1 MSLHLAFQD
10 IAERTFSP
18 TGAHKLFFRMNRQ
31 KDYSSGRP
39 HFPQFLD
46 GINPAQYWHRDISN
60 NDIRLQAERFGHQGS
75 AVTRGSNH
83 VKVGRQQG
91 RRGL

>member
-1 MSLHLAFQD
+1 
-10 IAERTFSP
+10 
-18 TGAHKLFFRMNRQ
+18 MNRQ

-39 HFPQFLD
+39 HFSQFLN

-60 NDIRLQAERFGHQGS
+60 NNIRLQAESFGYQGS

>member
-1 MSLHLAFQD
+1 
-10 IAERTFSP
+10 
-18 TGAHKLFFRMNRQ
+18 MNRQ
-31 KDYSSGRP
+31 KDYPSGRT
-39 HFPQFLD
+39 HSSQFVY

-60 NDIRLQAERFGHQGS
+60 NDIRLQAESFRHQGS